1 MTTRQT
7 IQAITLPVGKRLMFL
22 PEHFGELHLAVEFAV
37 YNHTQALAKEYTGGL
52 WQYRELSNGGAYM
65 RPDTERRWQIQCAT
79 NGYQGEMSSDALG
92 ITATLFALS
101 HLSFR
106 YQGHPD
112 GNKLAEHFHWLR
124 DFALDHEEATEI
136 FAAID

>member
-1 MTTRQT
+1 MKTKTS
-7 IQAITLPVGKRLMFL
+7 IQATPVPNGQRLRFL
-22 PEHFGELHLAVEFAV
+22 PGHFGGLHLAVEFAV

-65 RPDTERRWQIQCAT
+65 RPDMERRWQTRCTT

-106 YQGHPD
+106 YQGHRD
-112 GNKLAEHFHWLR
+112 GSRLAEHFHWLR